1 MRKFESTMIEYL
13 GGKKNL
19 GASAGE
25 SPMNLHDRVFTG
37 LPAQCVT
44 SFKLHSGL
52 TNVQVSALLGVSEK
66 TFIRWQANPKKP
78 IDAVS
83 SDRLYR
89 TARIMALAEDIL
101 EDAEAARQWIG
112 EPQIGLD
119 KRVPRDLLTTD
130 IGACHVE
137 ELLLRMEHGYLA

>member
-1 MRKFESTMIEYL
+1 MSKFESSILEYL

-19 GASAGE
+19 GTSDDE
-25 SPMNLHDRVFTG
+25 SPMNLHDRVVTG
-37 LPAQCVT
+37 LPVRCVT
-44 SFKLHSGL
+44 AFKAHSGL

-66 TFIRWQANPKKP
+66 TLIRWQATPKKP

-89 TARIMALAEDIL
+89 TAKVMALVEEVL
-101 EDAEAARQWIG
+101 EDAEAAREWIG
-112 EPQIGLD
+112 EAHIGLGN
-119 KRVPRDLLTTD
+119 RVPRDLLTTD
-130 IGACHVE
+130 IGARQVE